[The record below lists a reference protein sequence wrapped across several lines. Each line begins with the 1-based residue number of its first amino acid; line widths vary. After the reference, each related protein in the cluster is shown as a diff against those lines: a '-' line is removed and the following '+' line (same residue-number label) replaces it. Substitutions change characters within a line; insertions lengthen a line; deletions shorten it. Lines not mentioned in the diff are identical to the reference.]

1 MVKPAAKRAMVSWAQ
16 SEYQQSERH
25 SCRLFQVAR
34 STQRYASRKDPQTAL
49 RRRLREL
56 AAVRVRWGYRRLTV
70 LLRREGWPVNAK
82 RIYRLYRQEE
92 LTVRTTKRN
101 KLARRTRTAVEPATR
116 PNQRWAMDFV
126 ADRFSSGYR
135 FRVLTIVDLY
145 TRECLALFVDRSI
158 TGAKVA
164 AELDA
169 VVDRRGAPESI
180 TVDNGTEFVSRAME
194 AWSGSNSVRLDFI
207 RPGRPVENAF
217 IESFNGRLRDEC
229 LNVEI
234 FDGIEDAR
242 RRIERW
248 RWDYNG
254 CRPHSALGDRTP
266 AEYARAAAEER
277 GNGPQPADGA
287 GNRSSSPAQGF
298 PVGGPCEAVLDP
310 NRPICWDLGRRAAPL
325 ALSSACREERTL
337 VELGSSDPGISTPRA
352 VSDRKSSP

>member
-1 MVKPAAKRAMVSWAQ
+1 MVTWAQ
-16 SEYQQSERH
+16 RAYQQSERH

-34 STQRYASRKDPQTAL
+34 STQRYASQKDPQTAL

-82 RIYRLYRQEE
+82 RIYRLYREEE
-92 LTVRTTKRN
+92 LTVRTAKRK
-101 KLARRTRTAVEPATR
+101 KLAQRARAAAEPATR
-116 PNQRWAMDFV
+116 ANQRWAMDFV

-145 TRECLALFVDRSI
+145 TRECLALYVDRSI

-164 AELDA
+164 AVLKELVA
-169 VVDRRGAPESI
+169 RRGAPQWI

-194 AWSGSNSVRLDFI
+194 AWSGSSGVRLDFI

-234 FDGIEDAR
+234 FDDIEDAR
-242 RRIERW
+242 RGIERW
-248 RWDYNG
+248 RLDYNG
-254 CRPHSALGDRTP
+254 LRPHSALGDRTP
-266 AEYARAAAEER
+266 EEFARAAAAEPA
-277 GNGPQPADGA
+277 NGTQPAAGA
-287 GNRSSSPAQGF
+287 GNRSNGPAQGF
-298 PVGGPCEAVLDP
+298 PVGGPCGAVLDP
-310 NRPICWDLGRRAAPL
+310 GRPICWDLGRRATPL
-325 ALSSACREERTL
+325 AFSSVLREEPKL
-337 VELGSSDPGISTPRA
+337 AELGPSGPGQSSPRA
-352 VSDRKSSP
+352 VIERKSSP